1 MVGMTILVTG
11 GAGYIG
17 SHCALALMKA
27 GYDIIIYDNLS
38 TGHIETIETLS
49 KLNLKGRMKSFIQGD
64 LCNRDWTLESLG
76 SQKFDAVVH
85 FAAFSQVAESVKDPG
100 KYYYNNVCGTINLL
114 DAMRFNKV
122 DKIVFSSTAATYGEP
137 EYTPIDEK
145 HPQNPIN
152 PYGSS
157 KLMVE
162 RIMDDYSAAYGI
174 RSVRLRYFNV
184 AGADSEKR
192 VGEWHEPE
200 THLIPNILKSTF
212 DGASDFKM
220 FGTDYPTR
228 DGTCVRDYVNVED
241 LARAHLLALEYL
253 EKGGQ
258 TTFVNLGTSE
268 GSTVK
273 EVFNECERITGKKI
287 PVQACMRRPGDPA
300 VLIADNSKAESV
312 LGWKPEK
319 TLEDSVSTAYGW
331 ELALQRR
338 LIR

>member
-1 MVGMTILVTG
+1 MTILVTG

-17 SHCALALMKA
+17 SHCALALMEA
-27 GYDIIIYDNLS
+27 GYDIAIYDNLS
-38 TGHIETIETLS
+38 TGHMETVETLS
-49 KLNLKGRMKSFIQGD
+49 KLNLEGRMTSFIQGD
-64 LCNRDWTLESLG
+64 LCDREWTMQALG

-85 FAAFSQVAESVKDPG
+85 FAAFSQVAESVKNPG
-100 KYYYNNVCGTINLL
+100 KYYYNNVGGTINLL
-114 DAMRFNKV
+114 DAMRRNGT

-162 RIMDDYSAAYGI
+162 RIMDDYDAAYGL

-184 AGADSEKR
+184 AGADSKER

-212 DGASDFKM
+212 AGASDFKM

-241 LARAHLLALEYL
+241 LARAHVLALRYL
-253 EKGGQ
+253 EKGGK
-258 TTFVNLGTSE
+258 TTYVNLGTSN

-273 EVFNECERITGKKI
+273 EVFDECEHVVGKKI
-287 PVQACMRRPGDPA
+287 PVQKCDRRPGDPA
-300 VLIADNSKAESV
+300 ILIADNSKANEV

-319 TLEDSVSTAYGW
+319 TLNDSVSSAYCW
-331 ELALQRR
+331 EQELQKR
-338 LIR
+338 LLH